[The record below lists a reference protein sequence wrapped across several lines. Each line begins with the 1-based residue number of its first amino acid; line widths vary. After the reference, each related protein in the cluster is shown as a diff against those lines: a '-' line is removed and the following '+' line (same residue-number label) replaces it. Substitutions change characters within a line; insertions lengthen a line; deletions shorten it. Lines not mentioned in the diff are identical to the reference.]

1 MHVAVQGV
9 FRAFNE
15 PFEGVVHHM
24 YLDIKEKVTI
34 GVGNLIDP
42 FSEAATLPFQ
52 FKTDPERLATEA
64 EIESEW
70 KAVKA
75 NTPLAKKGYKA
86 AAKVTDLELN
96 DEAIGKLI
104 QKRLLNNEKLIRKQV
119 PFAKWDSWPA
129 DAQLGLLSMAWA
141 MGPSAFIG
149 FPKFSESCRVMD
161 FTAAAAQCSIAD
173 ADNPGVKPRNEA
185 NQLLFRN
192 AALVLAKKLDP
203 AVLHYP
209 GKART
214 PLTPAMAEKKNA
226 PVPNPSV
233 AAKVK
238 KAAV

>member
-1 MHVAVQGV
+1 MHVSVQGV

-24 YLDIKEKVTI
+24 YLDIESLVTI

-42 FSEAATLPFQ
+42 VSEARILPFQ
-52 FKTDPERLATEA
+52 FKSDPERQATET

-70 KAVKA
+70 KTVKA
-75 NTPLAKKGYKA
+75 NTALAKKGYKA

-96 DEAIGKLI
+96 DEALGRLI
-104 QKRLLNNEKLIRKQV
+104 QKRLLSNEKLIRKQTS
-119 PFAKWDSWPA
+119 FAKWDAWPA

-141 MGPSAFIG
+141 MGASAFVE
-149 FPKFSESCRVMD
+149 FPKFSDSCRVMD
-161 FTAAAAQCSIAD
+161 FTAAAAQCKISD
-173 ADNPGVKPRNEA
+173 AGSPGVAPRNEA

-192 AALVLAKKLDP
+192 AALVASKKLDP

-209 GKART
+209 ERART

-226 PVPNPSV
+226 PVSPR
-233 AAKVK
+233 VK
-238 KAAV
+238 KAGA